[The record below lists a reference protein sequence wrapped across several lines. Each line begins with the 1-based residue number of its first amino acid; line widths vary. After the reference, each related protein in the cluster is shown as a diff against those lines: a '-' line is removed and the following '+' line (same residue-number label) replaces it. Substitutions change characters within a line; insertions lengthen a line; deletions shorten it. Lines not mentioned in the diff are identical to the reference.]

1 MLASVYFQCVF
12 GNYREL
18 KGLVQDFGQKD
29 FEEMSLTLTL
39 HCRADDKADGSLVA
53 ALSGDE

>member
-1 MLASVYFQCVF
+1 VF